1 VKHQPDNPMR
11 CRSVSLSCKGK
22 INHLIR
28 LPVFSWKGDI
38 ERDGDGF
45 IEGSI
50 EAISAF
56 VTELFENQSEDQ
68 IATRIPVEGDLSSPD
83 TQTWEAF
90 TAILKNAFIEAFN
103 GDVEKSIELDR
114 LELDKLEAPEG
125 SEN

>member
-1 VKHQPDNPMR
+1 MR

-114 LELDKLEAPEG
+114 LELDKLKAPEG